1 MGILRKCFTNY
12 HNFVREKIRDRRK
25 YIVDADTK
33 KELVGRSLETLP
45 LDYDLRYRKDDY
57 TVSHSTA
64 FLEELAEL
72 FESVKECPLARN
84 QQFNAVYRIL
94 VEGTDIEEIA
104 SEAQTEKEMAISL
117 YNEGNFDLEDAE
129 DIINQAE
136 EFNVKGNFEDA
147 LRDYILK
154 YQKRLESRYDEDL
167 SFEQVFDLTFEYV
180 VPFARMR
187 YRVRREIGFLKY

>member
-1 MGILRKCFTNY
+1 
-12 HNFVREKIRDRRK
+12 
-25 YIVDADTK
+25 
-33 KELVGRSLETLP
+33 
-45 LDYDLRYRKDDY
+45 
-57 TVSHSTA
+57 
-64 FLEELAEL
+64 
-72 FESVKECPLARN
+72 
-84 QQFNAVYRIL
+84 
-94 VEGTDIEEIA
+94 
-104 SEAQTEKEMAISL
+104 MAISL

-187 YRVRREIGFLKY
+187 YQVKREIGFNRYY